1 MAETKT
7 KTETNAGKESSVLD
21 ELKAEIA
28 ALKAELEATKT
39 GKKKSEVSPEEQAK
53 ADELVT
59 IKLFK
64 DSKDYKDDVFVGCNG
79 VGYLIRRGEAVQVP
93 RKVAEILENSERQ
106 DVMAARLTEQ
116 MQSDFTSEAARLGV

>member
-7 KTETNAGKESSVLD
+7 KTETKVGDSELD
-21 ELKAEIA
+21 ELKAQIA
-28 ALKAELEATKT
+28 ALKEELEATKI
-39 GKKKSEVSPEEQAK
+39 GKKKNEVSPEEQAK

-79 VGYLIRRGEAVQVP
+79 VGYLIRRGEPVQVP

-106 DVMAARLTEQ
+106 DVLAARLTEQ